1 VIDMLEAILH
11 GIQAAHETGIVHRD
25 LKPLN
30 VFYAVQ
36 PKTVRPGGRII
47 KIIDFGIAK
56 VLSQQ
61 AKERAGS
68 ALVATTVGWTI
79 GSPSY
84 MPPEQVVG
92 QGVDGRADLYA
103 IGCIGH
109 FLLTGRPPFGGRTQ
123 EEIMANQLSMPPP
136 SLYPSV
142 AGVPETLSAV
152 LQQAMAKRPEDR
164 FTTAE
169 AMRVALVSARNELR
183 PVAKSAQPV
192 APPIA
197 AEAAKAAPVEAASL
211 APLEPLKPA
220 QALLGQRGTVRM
232 DATPVRTSSAADV
245 DTIFRPPHKEEELL
259 GDTTPDPAAAVRA
272 REPLVLAAR
281 SGPAAVPAPRTKRMP
296 ERHHGSAV
304 RRHTWLFVAIGL
316 VLTALLYLLVTKL
329 R

>member
-1 VIDMLEAILH
+1 
-11 GIQAAHETGIVHRD
+11 
-25 LKPLN
+25 
-30 VFYAVQ
+30 
-36 PKTVRPGGRII
+36 
-47 KIIDFGIAK
+47 
-56 VLSQQ
+56 
-61 AKERAGS
+61 
-68 ALVATTVGWTI
+68 
-79 GSPSY
+79 
-84 MPPEQVVG
+84 
-92 QGVDGRADLYA
+92 
-103 IGCIGH
+103 
-109 FLLTGRPPFGGRTQ
+109 
-123 EEIMANQLSMPPP
+123 MANQLTMPPP
-136 SLYPSV
+136 SLFPAV

-220 QALLGQRGTVRM
+220 QALTVRM

-296 ERHHGSAV
+296 ERHHGSAG